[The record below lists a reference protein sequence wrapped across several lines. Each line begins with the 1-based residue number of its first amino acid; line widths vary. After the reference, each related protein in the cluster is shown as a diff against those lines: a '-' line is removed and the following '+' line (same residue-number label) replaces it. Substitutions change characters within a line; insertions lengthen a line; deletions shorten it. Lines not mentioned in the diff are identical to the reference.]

1 VVTLKEAKTGEEMLE
16 SWQELVGDG
25 DIEDVKEAFQVY
37 AKKMPDIIKR
47 YCHEPLVASNE
58 RAILD
63 AKTRE
68 LVLVGML
75 AAMGCGVGV
84 MFHIMGAK
92 HAGCT
97 MEEIMEVIY
106 LAGYEHAKVSM
117 ANLALSVTEGLRRA
131 EKMKS

>member
-1 VVTLKEAKTGEEMLE
+1 MISMKDAKTAGEMLD

-25 DIEDVKEAFQVY
+25 DISDVNEAFQVY

-47 YCHEPLVASNE
+47 FCHEPLVASNE
-58 RAILD
+58 RGVLD
-63 AKTRE
+63 VKTRE

-75 AAMGCGVGV
+75 AAMGCGFGV

-97 MEEIMEVIY
+97 EEEIMEVIY
-106 LAGYEHAKVSM
+106 LSSYEHAKVSA
-117 ANLALSVTEGLRRA
+117 ANLAQSVTEGFRRA
-131 EKMKS
+131 DMMK

>member
-1 VVTLKEAKTGEEMLE
+1 MISMKDAQTAEEMLE

-25 DIEDVKEAFQVY
+25 DIEDVKAAFQIY

-47 YCHEPLVASNE
+47 FCQEPLVASND
-58 RAILD
+58 RGILD

-75 AAMGCGVGV
+75 AAMGCGFGV

-92 HAGCT
+92 NAGCT
-97 MEEIMEVIY
+97 EEEIMEVIY
-106 LAGYEHAKVSM
+106 LSSYEHAKVSA
-117 ANLALSVTEGLRRA
+117 ANLAESVTEGFRRA
-131 EKMKS
+131 SLMK